1 MNPLKKL
8 VPYKVVLFR
17 RELLPLWRKIT
28 RKNLRNNG
36 IMPILHLHLTDHCN
50 LNCRGCDNFSPL
62 APETFADI
70 VVFEKDCKKMG
81 ELSNSH
87 IQEVQ
92 LLGGEPLLHPDI
104 INFMDIARKYFPETK
119 ISIVSNGILLRKQT
133 VDFWESCKKNDIHI
147 TVTKYPINF
156 DYKSTELHVNAQGV
170 QFSYYG
176 NTESID
182 KSMQCI
188 PLDVDGKQDP
198 NDSFLRCS
206 RANRCISLD
215 NGKIYTCSVIPYIKY
230 FNSRFNKNLM
240 VSPNDFIK
248 LDEVQNID
256 QILNFVCKPMPF
268 CRYCNIKGTIWDI
281 GFGVSK
287 HDISEWTD
295 TNR

>member
-1 MNPLKKL
+1 
-8 VPYKVVLFR
+8 
-17 RELLPLWRKIT
+17 
-28 RKNLRNNG
+28 
-36 IMPILHLHLTDHCN
+36 
-50 LNCRGCDNFSPL
+50 
-62 APETFADI
+62 
-70 VVFEKDCKKMG
+70 
-81 ELSNSH
+81 
-87 IQEVQ
+87 
-92 LLGGEPLLHPDI
+92 
-104 INFMDIARKYFPETK
+104 
-119 ISIVSNGILLRKQT
+119 
-133 VDFWESCKKNDIHI
+133 
-147 TVTKYPINF
+147 
-156 DYKSTELHVNAQGV
+156 
-170 QFSYYG
+170 
-176 NTESID
+176 
-182 KSMQCI
+182 MQCI